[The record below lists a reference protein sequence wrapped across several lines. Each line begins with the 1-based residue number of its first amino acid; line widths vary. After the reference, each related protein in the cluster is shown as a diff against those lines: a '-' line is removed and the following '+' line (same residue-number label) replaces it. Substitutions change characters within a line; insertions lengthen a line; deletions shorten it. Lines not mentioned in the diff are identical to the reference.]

1 MKGAHI
7 EKVNILELIPQR
19 APFIMVDSLI
29 GIGQQSATS
38 VFMVTEEN
46 ILVKDG
52 FLQESG
58 IMENIAQTAAAMQGY
73 RMHEGGEEIR
83 HGYIGG
89 IKNLAIYSLP
99 SVGDRLTTVIYEMH
113 HVWNAIVLQG
123 EVMIGE
129 QKIASCEMKVFIPD

>member
-1 MKGAHI
+1 M
-7 EKVNILELIPQR
+7 R
-19 APFIMVDSLI
+19 AFGGQLLNQLGKVDSLI
-29 GIGQQSATS
+29 GVGQKSATS
-38 VFMVTEEN
+38 VFRVTEEN

-73 RMHEGGEEIR
+73 RMREGGEEIK

-89 IKNLAIYSLP
+89 IKNLAIFSLP
-99 SVGDRLTTVIYEMH
+99 AVGDRLTTVIHEMH
-113 HVWNAIVLQG
+113 HVWNAIILQG
-123 EVMIGE
+123 GVMIGE